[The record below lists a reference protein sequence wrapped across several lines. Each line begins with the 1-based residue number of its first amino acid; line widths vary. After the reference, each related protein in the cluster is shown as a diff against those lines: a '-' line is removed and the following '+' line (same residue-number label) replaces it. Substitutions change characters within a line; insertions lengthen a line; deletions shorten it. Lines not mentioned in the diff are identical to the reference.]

1 MTDKIKAVTVRFP
14 LSIWRELNWAK
25 ALGEIGTI
33 QAGVIEG
40 AEGLI
45 RHLKM
50 RRPKRRK
57 EKEE

>member
-1 MTDKIKAVTVRFP
+1 MTDKIKRVTIRFP
-14 LSIWRELNWAK
+14 LAIWRELNWAK

-50 RRPKRRK
+50 RRPKRRQK
-57 EKEE
+57 ETE